1 MIIDSKI
8 LDDLSAQAKSNPR
21 LRQSLDLR
29 TSPNDNSQRMLN
41 ALEPGTIMP
50 IHRHRNTSETMVMLR
65 GSLIECLYD
74 DNGELIDE
82 ILMKPNAEHSI
93 IQLDKGQWHSL
104 KCLESGTVIFE
115 AKDGEYQP
123 LSLDDIMEKS

>member
-115 AKDGEYQP
+115 AKDGAY
-123 LSLDDIMEKS
+123 KG